1 MATTSLG
8 VDTLRMRAA
17 LVVCIAVV
25 LGACVGQTTLP
36 SPSPTPPPSA
46 TTTPTATAV
55 PRSSPSA
62 TPRSVRPFD
71 RVLTI
76 AIPGQPS
83 FIAPD
88 RERVAYVATGGDLVV
103 VDVATGATTKVHTPQ
118 QGWHVELDPHGLRG
132 DLLVFSESRTDGQRT
147 DTRVL
152 SADLRGA
159 TVTRVQTLDDYS
171 SPFLGGGDTWRPRAP
186 VTNGT
191 ILAWVR
197 VDQDRSPFGIHVVVQ
212 LPVQGGPRA
221 IQSGTSPVWIDLDDA
236 GRLAIST
243 LITAGERAE
252 LALWRDGQR
261 TSIGMRGSPDGG
273 PARFIGDRLFWGL
286 GPGIAARIERG
297 QLITI
302 GGAVQDVAFPGCA
315 WTGATAR
322 HLAIGCEPGP
332 SGTFTLLDPL
342 SGTRGD
348 AIASF
353 QLVAGPRAAV
363 WREGTLWWLGILAP

>member
-1 MATTSLG
+1 
-8 VDTLRMRAA
+8 MRAA
-17 LVVCIAVV
+17 LLACIAIV
-25 LGACVGQTTLP
+25 LGACVGQTAAP
-36 SPSPTPPPSA
+36 SPSPTPALS
-46 TTTPTATAV
+46 TTATPTATAV
-55 PRSSPSA
+55 PTSSPSP

-76 AIPGQPS
+76 AIPGEPT

-152 SADLRGA
+152 SAELRGA

-191 ILAWVR
+191 VLAWVR

-261 TSIGMRGSPDGG
+261 TSIGMRGSPEGG
-273 PARFIGDRLFWGL
+273 PARFIGDRLFWGV
-286 GPGIAARIERG
+286 GPGIAARVERG

-322 HLAIGCEPGP
+322 RVALACGTGAT
-332 SGTFTLLDPL
+332 GTFTLLDPL
-342 SGTRGD
+342 SGARGD
-348 AIASF
+348 AIATPH
-353 QLVAGPRAAV
+353 LVAGPGAAV
-363 WREGTLWWLGILAP
+363 WREGTQWWLGTLPP